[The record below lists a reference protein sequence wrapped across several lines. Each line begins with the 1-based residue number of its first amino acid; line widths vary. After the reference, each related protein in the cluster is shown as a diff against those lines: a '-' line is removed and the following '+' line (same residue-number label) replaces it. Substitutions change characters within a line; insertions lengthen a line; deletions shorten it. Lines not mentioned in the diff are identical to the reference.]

1 MDMTNSLPLHK
12 IHVRKGEMIANRLHI
27 LIQGIA
33 LLALFYYRAITL
45 SRIIRTKESPIIPYI
60 LIFGSEIFL
69 TFMWFLHRPA
79 KWRPVKRTPYP
90 ERLPEDEKLP
100 RIDVFVCTTDPSKEP
115 SLGVMNTVI
124 SAMALDYPTKK
135 IAVYL
140 SDDGGSYVTY
150 DAMKEAW
157 KFAKWWIPFCKKY
170 DVKVRCPEGY
180 FTTAES
186 SFGEFT
192 CSKEYLEEQ
201 KKIETKYNELKEAL
215 EKNSVN
221 ASSSVSRDHPQ
232 KIEVINNATGNKWEV
247 INNSSGS
254 SSDSDN
260 EEMPLL
266 VYVAREKKPSKFHNF
281 KAGAINVLLRVS
293 AIISNAPYFLV
304 LDCDHYCSD
313 PTSARQAMCFY
324 VDPEISPKLAWVQ
337 FPQNFHSIS
346 DHDIYDGRLH
356 YYWKD
361 YFGLDGL
368 RGPNIAGCNF
378 YMKREAIYGTEKFQ
392 IDVKINKVKKSFGS
406 SKEFIKSIYKINKP
420 NVASD
425 GYVPDEL
432 QKEIQLVASCAY
444 ENETEWG
451 KELGFRY
458 FSVAED
464 TMTSLMLHT
473 KGWISVLIDPT
484 RKCFLGSCTTSL
496 NDMLVQQTRWSF
508 GLMQIALSKV
518 SPLIYGPLKMSPL
531 QSIFYGSISMD
542 PLYVVPFYGLA
553 LIPQIC
559 LFYGVPLYPKVS
571 DPFFFVFAFVFLSAQ
586 FQFLHDIICN
596 DDPIRTWL
604 YEYRVW
610 MMKSGACYFYA
621 TLNAILDKIGMNE
634 ADFSLTNKDIDN
646 EQAQRYEKGIY
657 DFQVSVRLLAPLC
670 SLYIVNVVAF
680 VIGISRI
687 FCCHSAN
694 DLFAQAFISLFG
706 IIVNTHLLEGMI
718 FRQDKGRVSSS
729 TSLSSAMI
737 SAVILGFGSLIFIY

>member
-1 MDMTNSLPLHK
+1 MDNTKSLPLHK
-12 IHVRKGEMIANRLHI
+12 IHVRKREMTANRLHI
-27 LIQGIA
+27 FIQGIA
-33 LLALFYYRAITL
+33 LLALFYYRATTL
-45 SRIIRTKESPIIPYI
+45 SRIIQTKESPIIPYI

-90 ERLPEDEKLP
+90 ERLPGDEKLP

-150 DAMKEAW
+150 EAMKEAW

-192 CSKEYLEEQ
+192 SSKEYLEDHKE
-201 KKIETKYNELKEAL
+201 IEERYDEFKEAL

-221 ASSSVSRDHPQ
+221 ASSSVSREHPP
-232 KIEVINNATGNKWEV
+232 KIEVINNANGNKWEV

-260 EEMPLL
+260 NEEMPLL
-266 VYVAREKKPSKFHNF
+266 VYVAREKKPSQFHNF

-356 YYWKD
+356 YYW
-361 YFGLDGL
+361 
-368 RGPNIAGCNF
+368 
-378 YMKREAIYGTEKFQ
+378 
-392 IDVKINKVKKSFGS
+392 
-406 SKEFIKSIYKINKP
+406 
-420 NVASD
+420 
-425 GYVPDEL
+425 
-432 QKEIQLVASCAY
+432 
-444 ENETEWG
+444 
-451 KELGFRY
+451 LGFRY
-458 FSVAED
+458 FSVVED
-464 TMTSLMLHT
+464 TMTSLILHT
-473 KGWISVLIDPT
+473 KGWISVLVDPA

-571 DPFFFVFAFVFLSAQ
+571 DPFFFVFAFVFLNAQ
-586 FQFLHDIICN
+586 FKFLHDIISN

-657 DFQVSVRLLAPLC
+657 DFQVSARLLAPLC

-729 TSLSSAMI
+729 ISLTSAMI
-737 SAVILGFGSLIFIY
+737 SAIILGFGSLIFVY